1 MWRIVLSV
9 FVLAVLN
16 NGVALAGHS
25 WAESFE
31 EAEQTA
37 AQQHVPL
44 LIHFYA
50 SWCGPCRLMEQRVFS
65 SPTVM
70 HALRDGLTAVK
81 VNISERPDLKDRF
94 GADTIPRDIV
104 VYPDGSVVTL
114 SVGLLPRTSYLLLL
128 QDTAARGRSIAVKQM
143 EESGLLPMRRHPRA
157 AGLVSPD
164 QAVELILPEQNRLE
178 SKEIIGLNG
187 YCPVMLIGHRRWVK
201 GEVTRAERYHGV
213 LYYFSGDRQH
223 VQFRRSP
230 DRYTPRNLGCDPVV
244 LFRQQRAVPGRVKYG
259 VFFDGELYLFRT
271 AESRRE
277 FKLRPLRYTRIQ
289 HAVRLPG
296 LSGPIFE

>member
-50 SWCGPCRLMEQRVFS
+50 SWCGPCRLMEQRV
-65 SPTVM
+65 
-70 HALRDGLTAVK
+70 
-81 VNISERPDLKDRF
+81 NISERPDLKDRF

-128 QDTAARGRSIAVKQM
+128 QDTAARGRSIAVKKM
-143 EESGLLPMRRHPRA
+143 EESGLLPMGRHPR
-157 AGLVSPD
+157 
-164 QAVELILPEQNRLE
+164 AVELILPEKNRLE

-289 HAVRLPG
+289 HAVRIPG